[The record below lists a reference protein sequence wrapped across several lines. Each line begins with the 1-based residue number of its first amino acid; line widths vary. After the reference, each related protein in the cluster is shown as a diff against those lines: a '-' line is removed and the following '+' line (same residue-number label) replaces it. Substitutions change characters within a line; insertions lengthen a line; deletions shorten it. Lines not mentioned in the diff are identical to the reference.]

1 MKDKK
6 LTMLFVYNTNNI
18 KYYYNIASFFKM
30 FGFIVGKY
38 KLDAYTGDLNKKL
51 EDYNTIILLDDI
63 KDINMT
69 DYKDLSKKI
78 LNGLASKGSI
88 KERNEDILVNYIN
101 EILIQELG
109 NHTLS
114 FKSINLKDE
123 ISKNI
128 DYTLIVEKILEKL
141 EKMGLITKE
150 SNEFLLEM
158 FKLYQDNNMA
168 RIEYICANRS
178 KDDIKEV
185 YNSFMTFEALLLKR
199 RNQSKEITKE
209 ELFFMDYARGY
220 SVYQVKSHLLKD
232 MNDIYDIYKVINLLE
247 SKDNTNVIALSKL
260 LGDIYANIA
269 GNKTK
274 ALKQYN
280 LFIQN
285 NKDKSYTSDILYR
298 IGDII
303 YDIGDIKKTYGTLY
317 TKKDSLSF
325 FEQSYLLDNDNFGA
339 LRKCAYIKEIENQ
352 EYYQAE
358 KIYQEIIKKLELLYK
373 RKIIEPDELEVLFKT
388 YFRIGRLYL
397 KRLKKSELAEE
408 YFIKAVDLENLEEND
423 LVLLAETTRDKKKS
437 LVKIKKELPFYQM
450 KVNANEANRNI
461 ETKK

>member
-1 MKDKK
+1 MEDKK

-30 FGFIVGKY
+30 FGFVVGKY

-63 KDINMT
+63 KDINST
-69 DYKDLSKKI
+69 DYKELSKKI
-78 LNGLASKGSI
+78 LNGLASKGVI
-88 KERNEDILVNYIN
+88 KEENENVLVNYIS
-101 EILIQELG
+101 EILIQEFESDS
-109 NHTLS
+109 LS
-114 FKSINLKDE
+114 FKSINLKDD

-128 DYTLIVEKILEKL
+128 DYTLIVEKILKKL
-141 EKMGLITKE
+141 EKQRLITKE
-150 SNEFLLEM
+150 SNAFLLEM

-168 RIEYICANRS
+168 KIEYISTSRS
-178 KDDIKEV
+178 KEDIKEV
-185 YNSFMTFEALLLKR
+185 YNSFMSFESLLFKR

-209 ELFFMDYARGY
+209 ELSLIDYARGY
-220 SVYQVKSHLLKD
+220 SVYQVKRHLLKD
-232 MNDIYDIYKVINLLE
+232 MDDTYDIYKVINLLE
-247 SKDNTNVIALSKL
+247 SKDNTSMIAITKL
-260 LGDIYANIA
+260 LGDIFNTI
-269 GNKTK
+269 GKKGK

-280 LFIQN
+280 TFIQN
-285 NKDKSYTSDILYR
+285 NEDKSYTSDTLYR

-303 YDIGDIKKTYGTLY
+303 YDVGDVKKTYGTLY

-325 FEQSYLLDNDNFGA
+325 FEQSYSLDNDNYEA
-339 LRKCAYIKEIENQ
+339 LRNYAYVEEFENK

-358 KIYQEIIKKLELLYK
+358 RIYQEIIKKLELLYK

-408 YFIKAVDLENLEEND
+408 YFMKAINLENLEEND
-423 LVLLAETTRDKKKS
+423 LILLAETAQDKKKS

-450 KVNANEANRNI
+450 KVNANEANWEI
-461 ETKK
+461 KTKK

>member
-1 MKDKK
+1 MEDKK

-78 LNGLASKGSI
+78 LNGLASKGVI
-88 KERNEDILVNYIN
+88 KEENENVLVNYIS
-101 EILIQELG
+101 EILIQEFESDS
-109 NHTLS
+109 LS
-114 FKSINLKDE
+114 FKSINLKDD

-128 DYTLIVEKILEKL
+128 DYTLIVEKILKKL
-141 EKMGLITKE
+141 EKQRLITKE
-150 SNEFLLEM
+150 SNAFLLEM

-168 RIEYICANRS
+168 KIEYISTSRS
-178 KDDIKEV
+178 KEDIKEV
-185 YNSFMTFEALLLKR
+185 YNSFMSFESLLFKR

-209 ELFFMDYARGY
+209 ELSLIDYARGY
-220 SVYQVKSHLLKD
+220 SVYQVKRHLLKD
-232 MNDIYDIYKVINLLE
+232 MDDTYNIYKVINLLE
-247 SKDNTNVIALSKL
+247 SKDNTSMIAITKL
-260 LGDIYANIA
+260 LGDIFNTI
-269 GNKTK
+269 GKKGK

-280 LFIQN
+280 TFIQN
-285 NKDKSYTSDILYR
+285 NEDKSYTSDTLYR

-303 YDIGDIKKTYGTLY
+303 YDVGDVKKTYGTLY

-325 FEQSYLLDNDNFGA
+325 FEQSYSLDNDNYEA
-339 LRKCAYIKEIENQ
+339 LRNYAYVEEFENK
-352 EYYQAE
+352 EYYQVE

-373 RKIIEPDELEVLFKT
+373 RKIIELDELEILFKT
-388 YFRIGRLYL
+388 YFRMGRLYL
-397 KRLKKSELAEE
+397 KRLKNSELAEE
-408 YFIKAVDLENLEEND
+408 YFMKAINIENLREND
-423 LVLLAETTRDKKKS
+423 LVLLEESAQDKEKR
-437 LVKIKKELPFYQM
+437 LVKIKKELPFFQM
-450 KVNANEANRNI
+450 KVNANEANWEI
-461 ETKK
+461 KTKK